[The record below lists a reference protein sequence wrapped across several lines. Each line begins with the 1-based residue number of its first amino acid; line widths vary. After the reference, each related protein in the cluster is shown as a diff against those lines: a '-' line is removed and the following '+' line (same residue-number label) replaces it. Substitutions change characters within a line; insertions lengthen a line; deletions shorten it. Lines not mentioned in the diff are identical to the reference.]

1 MDTRTHIPDTPTQ
14 APAGGRQIGPV
25 GTVSRLAGG
34 AGFLS
39 LAIEFG
45 QPSLG
50 HWALGGVALPV
61 ASVAIMWLLRRGAP
75 SVRWTGLGG
84 YLANI
89 GIGAVVFVLSFS
101 TGMIFYG
108 TAMLL
113 AAARG
118 YAGCEV
124 LAFSNAVLG
133 RDDQVGCPVYSPIDA
148 IEAQADGPG
157 TGT

>member
-1 MDTRTHIPDTPTQ
+1 MRTHSPDTPTQ
-14 APAGGRQIGPV
+14 ARAGGRQIGPV
-25 GTVSRLAGG
+25 GTIARLVGG
-34 AGFLS
+34 VGFLF
-39 LAIEFG
+39 LGIEFG
-45 QPSLG
+45 HPSAW
-50 HWALGGVALPV
+50 HWALGAVAMPV
-61 ASVAIMWLLRRGAP
+61 ASVAFMWLLRHGAP
-75 SVRWTGLGG
+75 SVRWTGPGG

-89 GIGAVVFVLSFS
+89 GIGVIVYVLSFP
-101 TGMIFYG
+101 TAMIFYG

-148 IEAQADGPG
+148 IEGAPTGPRSG
-157 TGT
+157 A

>member
-1 MDTRTHIPDTPTQ
+1 MDTRTLIPEPPTRTP
-14 APAGGRQIGPV
+14 ARGRQIGPI
-25 GTVSRLAGG
+25 GTIARLAGG

-39 LAIEFG
+39 LAIDVG
-45 QPSLG
+45 HPSPW
-50 HWALGGVALPV
+50 HWALGGIALPV
-61 ASVAIMWLLRRGAP
+61 ASVAIMWLLRHGAP
-75 SVRWTGLGG
+75 SVRWTGPGG

-89 GIGAVVFVLSFS
+89 GIGAIVYVLSFP
-101 TGMIFYG
+101 TAMIFYG

-148 IEAQADGPG
+148 IEGAA
-157 TGT
+157 T